1 MGFRETCAME
11 ERVRFCVSV
20 ESGEVSMSE
29 LCRQFGISR
38 KTGYEVLRRWRSGG
52 AAALA
57 PRSHAPHHCPHALAE
72 TSREAVLALR
82 RRYPSWG
89 PKKLRAFLQ
98 AHADP
103 VIVVPAASTIGELL
117 RREGLSVARKRR
129 RRAPPC
135 SVSPFDQALPN
146 DVWSMDFKG
155 WFRTG
160 DGRRC
165 DPFTLQ
171 DQASRYL
178 LRVVAVP
185 RPDTTHVW
193 SVLEAAFREFGL
205 PRAIRSDNGA
215 PFASTGAAGLS
226 GLAVR
231 LIKAGVRP
239 ERIAPASPQQNGRLE
254 RLHRTLKDETAN
266 PPAANLKAQADRFVR
281 FRQTYN
287 EERPHEALGM
297 ATPAA
302 AYTDSSRP
310 WSGRLRSPDYDQ
322 GTCVRRVR
330 QNGEI
335 KWRGGTVY
343 VSMALVGEPVSIEE
357 ADTGQ
362 LELRY
367 GPVFIGYITEDL
379 KLRWPT
385 RGRKTKTVTHPPG

>member
-1 MGFRETCAME
+1 MGFRETCAMD
-11 ERVRFCVSV
+11 ERVRFCVFV
-20 ESGEVSMSE
+20 ERGEVSMSE

-52 AAALA
+52 AEALA
-57 PRSHAPHHCPHALAE
+57 PRSHAPHHCPHALGDA
-72 TSREAVLALR
+72 SREAVLALR

-103 VIVVPAASTIGELL
+103 ALVVPAASTIGALL

-135 SVSPFDQALPN
+135 SVSPFAQALPN

-185 RPDTTHVW
+185 RPDTPHVW
-193 SVLEAAFREFGL
+193 PVLDAAFREFGL

-215 PFASTGAAGLS
+215 PFASAGAAGLS

-266 PPAANLKAQADRFVR
+266 PPAASLKAQADRFVR
-281 FRQTYN
+281 FRKTYN
-287 EERPHEALGM
+287 EERPHEALDM
-297 ATPAA
+297 APPAA
-302 AYTDSSRP
+302 VYSYSSRP

-330 QNGEI
+330 HNGEI
-335 KWRGGTVY
+335 KWRGTTVY
-343 VSMALVGEPVSIEE
+343 VSTALVGEPVGIEE

-362 LELRY
+362 FELRY

-379 KLRWPT
+379 KLRWP
-385 RGRKTKTVTHPPG
+385 KQSQKAKTVTHPPG